1 MSMPVYLI
9 AKCRRCGRRLSGW
22 NSQVCHCD
30 RMVNVRAGGMGLQ
43 TGTVRDAKCP
53 RCKAEEY
60 PHTTWFNHAVDWKSR
75 YCLFVV
81 DEVEV

>member
-22 NSQVCHCD
+22 KSQVCHCD
-30 RMVNVRAGGMGLQ
+30 
-43 TGTVRDAKCP
+43 KP
-53 RCKAEEY
+53 E
-60 PHTTWFNHAVDWKSR
+60 R
-75 YCLFVV
+75 YEVKLCGVLIVF